1 MFLIAFIARSQDE
14 NENDSN
20 YKKRIYTSSQ
30 KFENNCLYGLHHE
43 FIEINP
49 LWINYLK

>member
-1 MFLIAFIARSQDE
+1 MFLIAFIALVPKMK

-49 LWINYLK
+49 CGLTI